1 MKCARLHLQQRSKA
15 KTKVESLSLIEK
27 PRRYCQKR
35 LINPEHEEDPRW
47 IDIFERF
54 HCNLSHDH
62 LTETLDSARAQQDNE
77 DMVLTVQ
84 TLKFQGDV
92 EQTKRPRTS
101 FKYKKATDGNKH
113 RMFLKQTVTE
123 HDLSD
128 DDRSSQ
134 LTYYFDDYVKYLY
147 NNDRSRPTSSKSS
160 IFLRGFSPDKPREN
174 KAIQVEINTNE
185 TKNTRKPESK
195 NKTITKKLP
204 KRQIKDELRDVSDTI
219 ENTKVTYQKSGKRK
233 SLTISRNQSPETVQ
247 VIRVDVVCNNNSSST
262 SDYDDKKLES
272 SSNRSDMNLEN
283 MTHNYFTNKY
293 NHFANRYLL
302 TNTIKSLDES
312 LSGGAKVTLLC
323 KTFKLSDRAGTA
335 DKQTR
340 NIGTYRKHAKPSKNI
355 KKNKAKTDALGDSPY
370 FYN

>member
-1 MKCARLHLQQRSKA
+1 MN
-15 KTKVESLSLIEK
+15 
-27 PRRYCQKR
+27 Y
-35 LINPEHEEDPRW
+35 
-47 IDIFERF
+47 
-54 HCNLSHDH
+54 DH
-62 LTETLDSARAQQDNE
+62 LTETLDSVRAQQDSE

-101 FKYKKATDGNKH
+101 FKYKKAPDGNKH

-147 NNDRSRPTSSKSS
+147 NSDRSRPASSKSS

-174 KAIQVEINTNE
+174 KATQVEMNTDE
-185 TKNTRKPESK
+185 TKKTRKIEPK
-195 NKTITKKLP
+195 NKTLAKKIP
-204 KRQIKDELRDVSDTI
+204 KRQIKDELRDVSNTI

-247 VIRVDVVCNNNSSST
+247 VIRVDVVCNHNSSPT
-262 SDYDDKKLES
+262 SDYEDSKKLES
-272 SSNRSDMNLEN
+272 SSIKSEANTEN
-283 MTHNYFTNKY
+283 ITHNYFTNKY

-323 KTFKLSDRAGTA
+323 KTFKLSDRVGTA

-340 NIGTYRKHAKPSKNI
+340 NIGTYRKYAKPSKSI
-355 KKNKAKTDALGDSPY
+355 KKNKVKTDALRDSTY
-370 FYN
+370 TYN